1 MIRIIRTAMIL
12 GVAVGTSSV
21 FAFAQSAQSAEVA
34 PAGVQTSAAV
44 VPADQKPT
52 LEQLTKLFEVM
63 RLKEQMQSMRQ
74 MVPAMVQQQI
84 TSAMKQTEAELPSG
98 TKLTPEQREGMQTVM
113 SKYVGKAMDLYP
125 ADEMI
130 ADMGSIYQRHLSKD
144 DVDGLIVFYSS
155 PAGQHLLNAQ
165 PVIAQEY
172 MPIVMGKVMPR
183 SQAMTKEMMK
193 EMAAFV
199 PSKQAAAKQGAAKPP
214 AK

>member
-1 MIRIIRTAMIL
+1 MIRFIRMSMIL
-12 GVAVGTSSV
+12 GVALGTSSAFV
-21 FAFAQSAQSAEVA
+21 FAQSAPSAEA
-34 PAGVQTSAAV
+34 SPAEVQTSAAV

-63 RLKEQMQSMRQ
+63 RLKQQMQSMRQ

-98 TKLTPEQREGMQTVM
+98 TKLTPEQREGMQRVM

-130 ADMGSIYQRHLSKD
+130 RDMGDIYQRHLSKD

-199 PSKQAAAKQGAAKPP
+199 PSKQAAAKPGVTKPP